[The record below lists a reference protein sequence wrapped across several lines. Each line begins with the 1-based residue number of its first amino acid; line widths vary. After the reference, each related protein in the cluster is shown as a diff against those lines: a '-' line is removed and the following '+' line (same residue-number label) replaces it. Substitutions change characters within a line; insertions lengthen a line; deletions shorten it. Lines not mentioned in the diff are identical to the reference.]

1 MSMYNHADGA
11 VQFPA
16 TRVYNA
22 PGQGCTTAATYSN
35 CEALEAALSDA
46 GVSIANRMQVGPTIG
61 AHVGPGVYGVMYVK
75 K

>member
-22 PGQGCTTAATYSN
+22 PGQGCTTAATYSPTKN
-35 CEALEAALSDA
+35 IFMLSPRPNWTKQFRPKA
-46 GVSIANRMQVGPTIG
+46 MPHSAMKV
-61 AHVGPGVYGVMYVK
+61 HVAPQ
-75 K
+75 

>member
-22 PGQGCTTAATYSN
+22 PGQGCTTAATYSPECKEMHDSVN
-35 CEALEAALSDA
+35 KIMEKVRKHAEAEKAAKEAAKYA
-46 GVSIANRMQVGPTIG
+46 A
-61 AHVGPGVYGVMYVK
+61 
-75 K
+75 